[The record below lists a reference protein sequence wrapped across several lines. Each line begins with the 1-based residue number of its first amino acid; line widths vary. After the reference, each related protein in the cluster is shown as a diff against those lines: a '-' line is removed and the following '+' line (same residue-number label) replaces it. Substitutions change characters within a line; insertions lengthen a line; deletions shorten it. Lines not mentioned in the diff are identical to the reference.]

1 MANQNEAGPAQE
13 STQPSTQHRETL
25 LREIVRG
32 VLTDLN
38 AGAGDKDKRRQ
49 AEEWMKS
56 LADKYPEF
64 QIETGLRDYYLA
76 EAQRIGQDFA
86 KAADLGEK
94 LALGRQVETFLDRAA
109 EYERRLSER

>member
-1 MANQNEAGPAQE
+1 MTNQNETPTGNDGA
-13 STQPSTQHRETL
+13 QPSTEHRETL

-32 VLTDLN
+32 VLADLN

-64 QIETGLRDYYLA
+64 HIETGLRDYYLA
-76 EAQRIGQDFA
+76 EAQRIGLDFA

-94 LALGRQVETFLDRAA
+94 LVLGRQVETLLDRAA
-109 EYERRLSER
+109 EYERRISER